1 MIRFSTL
8 SFTALTKGLQFIL
21 TFVISILLAR
31 ALGSFEYGAYSFV
44 LSVGLVLITPIQMAI
59 SNYLL
64 RNLSHSIQKKD
75 LNKIK
80 TDLTLNFFI
89 FITLS
94 VLIVISS
101 ILVEVNSY
109 YNHVHLYQGVM
120 LAIFLALI
128 TLLSSIYQADEK
140 FVKSQIPELALKL
153 IFGTYLLIAIVT
165 NTSISA
171 SYVIYFHVVIA
182 ILIMLYFSMNF
193 FHFISGKLILSKSLL
208 INQLKNLSPLGI
220 MSLLFVLNSQV
231 DQIISGIML
240 GFEDLGEFKV
250 NLHLGF
256 IISLPLIIVNIII
269 TPRIASLWKN
279 QDLQVLEKMITN
291 SNYIIVGT
299 SIPLFI
305 ILILTY
311 HKVLPLLFG
320 NDYSVHLGLISVIG
334 LTHCVNALLG
344 PVVSILNMTENEAIV
359 SKGIII
365 SCFINVLLNVILIP
379 YFGVLGAALATLIS
393 VSTWNIFL
401 SKSLLVKTGIK
412 SSLLLMKL

>member
-1 MIRFSTL
+1 MIRFKTL
-8 SFTALTKGLQFIL
+8 SFTALTKALQFIL

-80 TDLTLNFFI
+80 IDLTLNLLI
-89 FITLS
+89 FIILS
-94 VLIVISS
+94 VVIVISS
-101 ILVEVNSY
+101 VLIEINPHN
-109 YNHVHLYQGVM
+109 NHVHLYEGVM
-120 LAIFLALI
+120 LAMFLALV
-128 TLLSSIYQADEK
+128 TLLSTIYQADEK
-140 FVKSQIPELALKL
+140 FVKSQIPELALKI
-153 IFGTYLLIAIVT
+153 IFSTFLLIAIVT
-165 NTSISA
+165 NMNMSA
-171 SYVIYFHVVIA
+171 SYVIYFHMIIA
-182 ILIMLYFSMNF
+182 IFVTIYFSMNF
-193 FHFISGKLILSKSLL
+193 FHFVIGKLNLSRILLVTQ
-208 INQLKNLSPLGI
+208 IKNLSPLGI

-269 TPRIASLWKN
+269 TPRIAKLWKN
-279 QDLQVLEKMITN
+279 QDLQLLGKLITN

-299 SIPLFI
+299 SIPLFV

-320 NDYSVHLGLISVIG
+320 NGYSVHLGLISVIG
-334 LTHCVNALLG
+334 LTHCINALLG

-365 SCFINVLLNVILIP
+365 SCCINVFLNVILIP
-379 YFGVLGAALATLIS
+379 YFGVLGAALATLMS

-401 SKSLLVKTGIK
+401 AKSLLDKTGIK
-412 SSLLLMKL
+412 SSLLLMKF